1 MVRRFIR
8 NDGVFPIF
16 VLGTFISCES
26 EKWECRRPVKGDHIR
41 VKRYDGLYAH
51 HGIYVSDEEVIHF
64 TGTGDDSVLDWSQC
78 RVIKTSL
85 ARFLAG
91 GTLEVKDYTDD
102 EFSDLYAVEQI
113 VQYARFCLGDSGYHL
128 IFNNCEH
135 FANACTLGA
144 YRSHQVE
151 RFFSGRM
158 PNEEEESMGFFSSVG
173 NFFKGL
179 FGGSSER
186 TTHSYNYEPDKVK
199 IAEIENR
206 TRVKLAQLKNERVD
220 LSKQIESSTKVKL
233 AHLENERVDR
243 IKQARIE
250 ILQYET
256 QSQLALKEAQV
267 RGFQR
272 VAETITEMQKQL
284 NDIAQKR
291 LLILEKGSLSVIH
304 DVEVMYDQLN
314 EKINRDND
322 IYNTE
327 KLPKLLDI
335 LAKYEKDSPAYALYQ
350 KRIDDDTVLHMEHIS
365 LQFKTIQERQ
375 NRIVDSILAD
385 KNKLIDQAN
394 SITLEMLTHLN
405 QQIIN
410 LEEKNIPNL
419 TGGQDNL
426 LSHKDPLA
434 LSEKKEPVDSKDIEA
449 IDGDSV

>member
-1 MVRRFIR
+1 MAYRFIT
-8 NDGVFPIF
+8 DTGVFPIF
-16 VLGTFISCES
+16 EPYTRISSES

-144 YRSHQVE
+144 YRSRQVE
-151 RFFSGRM
+151 RVLSGKM
-158 PNEEEESMGFFSSVG
+158 PNEEEDSMGFFSSVG

-179 FGGSSER
+179 FGGGSSER

-199 IAEIENR
+199 IAEIEN
-206 TRVKLAQLKNERVD
+206 
-220 LSKQIESSTKVKL
+220 STKVKL
-233 AHLENERVDR
+233 AHLENERVDL

-350 KRIDDDTVLHMEHIS
+350 KRINDDTVLHMEHIS

-385 KNKLIDQAN
+385 KDKLLDQAN

-434 LSEKKEPVDSKDIEA
+434 LSEKKEPVDSKDVEA

>member
-1 MVRRFIR
+1 MAYRFIT
-8 NDGVFPIF
+8 DTGVFPIF
-16 VLGTFISCES
+16 EPYTRISSES

-85 ARFLAG
+85 ASFLAG

-102 EFSDLYAVEQI
+102 EFSDLYSVEQI

-135 FANACTLGA
+135 FANACTLGS
-144 YRSHQVE
+144 YRSRQVE
-151 RFFSGRM
+151 RVLSGKM
-158 PNEEEESMGFFSSVG
+158 PNEEENSMGFFSSVG

-179 FGGSSER
+179 FGGGSSER

-199 IAEIENR
+199 IAEIEN
-206 TRVKLAQLKNERVD
+206 
-220 LSKQIESSTKVKL
+220 STKVKL
-233 AHLENERVDR
+233 AHLENERVDL

-335 LAKYEKDSPAYALYQ
+335 LAKYEKDSPGYALYQ

-365 LQFKTIQERQ
+365 LQFKTIRERQ

-385 KNKLIDQAN
+385 KDKLIDQAN